1 MRFNEVLLESAA
13 SELAKKLPSLSKHDY
28 NTIDKLMR
36 NIAVKHKITANALHD
51 LFVKKYHKTPDNW
64 IKNKL
69 DEDNVSCE
77 LEDEVNK
84 FVEWTAKKLHLK
96 KIPKV
101 TLSMDS
107 EEAQTG
113 HHTGS
118 HQMGTHEVWV
128 YAKNRNLVDIL
139 RTVFHE
145 LVHVRQDELNMIK
158 PGDSYPGS
166 PIEAMADMLAGKYI
180 KIYSKANRQVFQ

>member
-1 MRFNEVLLESAA
+1 MRFNEVLLDSAT

-69 DEDNVSCE
+69 DEDNVSSE

-84 FVEWTAKKLHLK
+84 FVDWTAKKLHLK

>member
-1 MRFNEVLLESAA
+1 MRFNEVLLDSAA

-69 DEDNVSCE
+69 DEDNVSSE

-84 FVEWTAKKLHLK
+84 FVDWTAKKLHLK